1 MFTKILKF
9 IFKGKKEPANARKH
23 EAELQRVKQ
32 YPIFEHEKPEFWKNI
47 KDDENGFAVLPFGR
61 NEMSLNGYNLT
72 KNLILALR
80 KLNIDGNGAS
90 SEEVATITKEL
101 IRIKNIFKYIPAC
114 KN

>member
-1 MFTKILKF
+1 MCTKILRF
-9 IFKGKKEPANARKH
+9 IFNGKKKPANARKH
-23 EAELQRVKQ
+23 EAELPRVKQ

-61 NEMSLNGYNLT
+61 NEMSVNGYNLT
-72 KNLILALR
+72 KSLIFALR
-80 KLNIDGNGAS
+80 KLNVDGNGAS
-90 SEEVATITKEL
+90 REEVETITKEL

>member
-1 MFTKILKF
+1 MCTKILRI
-9 IFKGKKEPANARKH
+9 IFEGRKKPGKT
-23 EAELQRVKQ
+23 EAKLPRVKQ

-47 KDDENGFAVLPFGR
+47 KDDENGDAVLPVGR

-72 KNLILALR
+72 KNLISALR

-90 SEEVATITKEL
+90 SEEVETISKEL